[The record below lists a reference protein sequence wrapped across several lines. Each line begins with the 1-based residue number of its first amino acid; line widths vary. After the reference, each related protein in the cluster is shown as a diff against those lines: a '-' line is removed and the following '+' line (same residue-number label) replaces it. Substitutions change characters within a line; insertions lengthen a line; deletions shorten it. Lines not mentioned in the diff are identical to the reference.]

1 MKVTMNGRDLRERM
15 DLLAQREEQCFKVVE
30 SAGVVVIGV
39 IVLVCLSFLLDYF
52 TGISIDHSPNRIIDA
67 FKALR

>member
-39 IVLVCLSFLLDYF
+39 VVLVCLSFLLDYI
-52 TGISIDHSPNRIIDA
+52 TGGLLDIGPNSVIDT